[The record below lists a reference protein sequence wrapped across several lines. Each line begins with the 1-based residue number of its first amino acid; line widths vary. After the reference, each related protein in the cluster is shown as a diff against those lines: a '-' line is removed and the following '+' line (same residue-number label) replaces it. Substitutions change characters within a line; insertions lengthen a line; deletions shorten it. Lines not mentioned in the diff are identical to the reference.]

1 MNKKII
7 FTALSMLIMVGWADN
22 YIPKHRMGL
31 IYKDLRTV
39 PGIIIDQTDG
49 SRLSPRQYV
58 DHSANMPPV
67 GNQGGQGSC
76 TAWAT
81 AYYYKTYQ
89 EWLER
94 GWSLTDTKHQFSPA
108 YMYNHING
116 GVDQGSDFGDAMN
129 LLRDMGCATMY
140 DFPYREWNHTA
151 WPSESAYAHAIAYRC
166 KQGYTILVND
176 DPSLNVLKQ
185 HVADGDNIVLGINCY
200 ANFDNIGSYHNT
212 YCLADVYG
220 SNLGG
225 HAVCVVGYDDTM
237 TTHDGVGALKL
248 VNSWGIGWGA
258 QGYFWMS
265 YEAVKSP
272 ITSHQQAIYLKDL
285 QHYTPKLT
293 VRFKVNHAKRF
304 WVNVQVKYYP
314 NWLKGFLNWGH
325 PPQAAIPFPDNNI
338 VLDLTDLLTYLNP
351 YDTTTAELI
360 VRDWLGDGVTGSIQ
374 YFGTTNYEWGTFSR
388 SFGTPLNMP
397 DTGSVSVKCPMPEQK
412 LQWQGFHR
420 VPSHAGFST
429 LGGDMDSVYLY
440 WNSPLSSPTQ
450 SSPTLGDV
458 DADGKLEVLISGN
471 SALKALNAENGSPCW
486 STSLNNLYLTPGI
499 GDVDE
504 DGRSEVVV
512 GGSDSAH
519 CLYALNGE
527 DGSLQWTYPIP
538 SENVMT
544 APCLQDIDD
553 DGRLEVAFG
562 ANGSIRAINGDGT
575 SLWSY
580 ALAYHCFSAPCC
592 GDVNADGRF
601 EVVAAADNG
610 RVYCLRG
617 KTGDT
622 VWTFLT
628 NGPVQS
634 SPCFADIDNDTV
646 PEVMFGSQ
654 DGKLYAL
661 NGENGSIRWQYT
673 ADSGVVSSPVVA
685 DIDVDMRP
693 EVVYVSLRGT
703 VYAIN
708 GENGSL
714 RWSYAIPA
722 VVKSSPALAR
732 ADADTRYEVIVGADN
747 GLVYCLNAEDG
758 TYRWSYN
765 TGSPVASS
773 PAVGDI
779 EADGKVEVVIGSNA
793 VYALNGTPNPVAES
807 GPEARPTRI
816 SCRPNPARTS
826 VVIDYLLAAKSTVD
840 LSVFDCAGRQVE
852 VLVTAEQN
860 AGNYR
865 ITWDARSPGR
875 PELPDGVYFYRLHA
889 DGQTLTGKIILC
901 R

>member
-7 FTALSMLIMVGWADN
+7 FTALAILLATGWAEN
-22 YIPKHRMGL
+22 KTREHGLGL
-31 IYKDLRTV
+31 IYQDLRTV

-76 TAWAT
+76 CAWAV

-108 YMYNHING
+108 FMYNHING
-116 GVDQGSDFGDAMN
+116 GVDQGSNFGDAMN
-129 LLRDMGCATMY
+129 LLRDMGCGTMY

-166 KQGYTILVND
+166 KQGYAILVND

-185 HVADGDNIVLGINCY
+185 HVADGDNIVLGIWCY
-200 ANFDNIGSYHNT
+200 PNFDNIGSYHNT

-220 SNLGG
+220 SNEGG

-237 TTHDGVGALKL
+237 TTHDGVGALKI

-265 YEAVKSP
+265 YTAVKSAV
-272 ITSHQQAIYLKDL
+272 TSQQEAVYLKDL

-314 NWLKGFLNWGH
+314 NWLKGFFNWSH
-325 PPQAAIPFPDNNI
+325 APQAAIPFPDNNI

-374 YFGTTNYEWGTFSR
+374 YFSTTNYDWGTFSR
-388 SFGTPLNMP
+388 SFGTPQNMP
-397 DTGSVSVKCPMPEQK
+397 DTGSASVKCPMPEQK

-420 VPSHAGFST
+420 IPSHAGFST
-429 LGGDMDSVYLY
+429 MGGDMDSVYLY
-440 WNSPLSSPTQ
+440 WVQPGYCGSRSPV
-450 SSPTLGDV
+450 LGDV
-458 DADGKLEVLISGN
+458 DGDGRLEAMIGGTSTSL
-471 SALKALNAENGSPCW
+471 AALNAENGSTCW
-486 STSLNNLYLTPGI
+486 TTNVGTAYAPAI

-504 DGRSEVVV
+504 DGKSEVVCA
-512 GGSDSAH
+512 GNDSL
-519 CLYALNGE
+519 CLYAFNGE
-527 DGSLQWTYPIP
+527 DGSQQWYYPL
-538 SENVMT
+538 SGYVET
-544 APCLQDIDD
+544 APCLQDVDD
-553 DGRLEVAFG
+553 DSRLEVAFG
-562 ANGSIRAINGDGT
+562 TSNGSIVCLNGDGSFHWLYT
-575 SLWSY
+575 VG
-580 ALAYHCFSAPCC
+580 AQVFSAPCG

-601 EVVAAADNG
+601 EVVAAANNG

-622 VWTFLT
+622 VWTFLSG
-628 NGPVQS
+628 GPVQS

-646 PEVMFGSQ
+646 PEVMFGSN

-661 NGENGSIRWQYT
+661 NGENGSVRWQYT

-685 DIDVDMRP
+685 DIDVDTRP

-722 VVKSSPALAR
+722 VVRSSPALAR

-779 EADGKVEVVIGSNA
+779 ELDGKVEVVIGSNN
-793 VYALNGTPNPVAES
+793 VYALNGTPNAVAEN
-807 GPEARPTRI
+807 GPQKILRTRI
-816 SCRPNPARTS
+816 SCRPNPAQAS
-826 VVIDYLLAAKSTVD
+826 VIIDYALARRSPVD
-840 LSVFDCAGRQVE
+840 LSIFDAAGRQVE
-852 VLVTAEQN
+852 VLVAAEQN
-860 AGNYR
+860 AGSYR
-865 ITWDARSPGR
+865 IFWDARAPGR
-875 PELPDGVYFYRLHA
+875 PELPDGVYFYRLNA